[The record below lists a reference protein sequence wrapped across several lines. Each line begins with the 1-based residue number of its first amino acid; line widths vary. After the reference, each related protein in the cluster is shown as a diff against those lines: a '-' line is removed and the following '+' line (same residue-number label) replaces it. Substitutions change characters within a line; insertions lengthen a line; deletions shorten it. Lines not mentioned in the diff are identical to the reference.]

1 MENTKKMNNIIKQY
15 EKEQIEKLVSKK
27 RIPTFRAGDTIKV
40 TLKIIEGERSR
51 LQAFEGVCIG
61 RKNNGLMS
69 NFTIRKLSH
78 GEGVE
83 KIFPLFSSLIDKI
96 EVVRKGQVNQAKL
109 YYLRNRKGKSA
120 RIVDSD
126 RGEEEDQY
134 AFIEPTK
141 QTNEASVSEESN
153 IDHKESKNK
162 KIEDKKEALSET
174 TNVKESVTKNSSGSA
189 EEVVSKESQ
198 TSSAA
203 TKNAENETTKK

>member
-1 MENTKKMNNIIKQY
+1 MNNIIKQY